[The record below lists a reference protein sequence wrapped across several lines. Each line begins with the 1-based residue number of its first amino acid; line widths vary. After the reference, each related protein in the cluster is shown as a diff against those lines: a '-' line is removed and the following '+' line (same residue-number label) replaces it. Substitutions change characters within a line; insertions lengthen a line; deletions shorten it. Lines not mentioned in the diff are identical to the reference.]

1 MRGGTGN
8 DFHATV
14 PVDERIV
21 RFIGRHHVLTL
32 ATSSEGAPYCSNAFY
47 CYDAERNLLIFTSD
61 MATRHAQ
68 QMARNP
74 CVAASVV
81 LETKVV
87 GRVEGLQLC
96 GKAARADE
104 AARRAYLKRFPYAVP
119 SFPTRRSSDLGDR
132 ARLYEIH
139 RQHARIRKKTDM
151 EQQIGVIIVAGG
163 GGTRMGGSRPKQ
175 FTMLGGLPVL
185 AHTINNFA
193 GALPGAEIVVV
204 LPAAHADFWKD
215 FAARFDIAAH
225 TVTTGGDERFHS
237 VKNGLKAL
245 KRDPELIAVQDGV
258 RPLASHGMI
267 RRAVAAAAEHGTAI
281 PVVEAVDSYRE
292 TDGTASRIADR
303 RRLRI
308 VQTPQV
314 FRADLQRRAYEAEYR
329 PEFTDDASVVEQ
341 AGEAVFLCE
350 GERTNLKITTP
361 EDMVIAE
368 ALLAGREK
376 TEESADGENL

>member
-1 MRGGTGN
+1 
-8 DFHATV
+8 
-14 PVDERIV
+14 
-21 RFIGRHHVLTL
+21 
-32 ATSSEGAPYCSNAFY
+32 
-47 CYDAERNLLIFTSD
+47 
-61 MATRHAQ
+61 
-68 QMARNP
+68 
-74 CVAASVV
+74 
-81 LETKVV
+81 
-87 GRVEGLQLC
+87 
-96 GKAARADE
+96 
-104 AARRAYLKRFPYAVP
+104 
-119 SFPTRRSSDLGDR
+119 
-132 ARLYEIH
+132 
-139 RQHARIRKKTDM
+139 M

-204 LPAAHADFWKD
+204 LPAEHADFWKD

-267 RRAVAAAAEHGTAI
+267 RRAVAAAAE
-281 PVVEAVDSYRE
+281 Y
-292 TDGTASRIADR
+292 ADR

-314 FRADLQRRAYEAEYR
+314 FRADILRRAYEAEYR

>member
-1 MRGGTGN
+1 
-8 DFHATV
+8 
-14 PVDERIV
+14 
-21 RFIGRHHVLTL
+21 
-32 ATSSEGAPYCSNAFY
+32 
-47 CYDAERNLLIFTSD
+47 
-61 MATRHAQ
+61 
-68 QMARNP
+68 
-74 CVAASVV
+74 
-81 LETKVV
+81 
-87 GRVEGLQLC
+87 
-96 GKAARADE
+96 
-104 AARRAYLKRFPYAVP
+104 
-119 SFPTRRSSDLGDR
+119 
-132 ARLYEIH
+132 
-139 RQHARIRKKTDM
+139 M

-314 FRADLQRRAYEAEYR
+314 FRKDLLRRALTSAAERGYS
-329 PEFTDDASVVEQ
+329 FTDDCAAVESLGTIVKATHGSYQ
-341 AGEAVFLCE
+341 
-350 GERTNLKITTP
+350 NIKITTP
-361 EDMVIAE
+361 EDILVAE
-368 ALLAGREK
+368 ALLTREDK
-376 TEESADGENL
+376 